1 MSTRDGVYI
10 ASRAFALYLFC
21 WMLDNVTYLPGRILA
36 FIHHANQR
44 SVLFTSDYFYA
55 SDVLTLSFTLV
66 RIIGLGMAAYCL
78 WRCGPRIQTFFAPP
92 VEPKS

>member
-36 FIHHANQR
+36 FTHHANQR
-44 SVLFTSDYFYA
+44 SVLFASDYFYT

-66 RIIGLGMAAYCL
+66 RIIGLGVAAYCL
-78 WRCGPRIQTFFAPP
+78 WRCGPRVQAFFTPSA
-92 VEPKS
+92 EKS